1 MAHWGQIL
9 PYVLRLAA
17 SDRLWC
23 LQSSRSHF
31 WSGSEHYRLTDLWR
45 CSLPVLILPLFM
57 RCGAPTAHGSLMGND
72 EIRSRRRERRLT
84 KVSLV
89 RETPPCCNDN
99 EQCPRDKADINAD
112 KRVHVD
118 WSDR

>member
-1 MAHWGQIL
+1 
-9 PYVLRLAA
+9 
-17 SDRLWC
+17 
-23 LQSSRSHF
+23 
-31 WSGSEHYRLTDLWR
+31 
-45 CSLPVLILPLFM
+45 M

-118 WSDR
+118 WSDRGEVPAISCILWLRLRSISCLLTTLGAYYLLPM